1 VINLERRRPKISHTV
16 EKEKLVFDVVREY
29 LDKNRVFDISNI
41 LSFIKSRFK
50 MNSININIE
59 GIELILKSLV
69 EKNLLVEGSKLS
81 RNEVLLTEK
90 RNTIHENI
98 LKNPGTYLNKIIKE
112 VGFSFNVVIW
122 HLGILQKFNYVKKG
136 QIENRTIYYSSDLE
150 FKEVKIY
157 YFYNS
162 NARSKR
168 IIEYLKINDH
178 GVTKTELSSK
188 LNMHIN
194 TVINLLENL
203 EESNIISKQKE
214 PNKILYFLNEAVFEI
229 I

>member
-1 VINLERRRPKISHTV
+1 MIILERNRIKIDQVV
-16 EKEKLVFDVVREY
+16 EKENLVFDVVREY
-29 LDKNRVFDISNI
+29 LDKNRVFEINKI

-50 MNSININIE
+50 MNSININNT

-81 RNEVLLTEK
+81 SEDVLLTEK
-90 RNTIHENI
+90 RNIIYNNI
-98 LKNPGTYLNKIIKE
+98 IKNPGTYLNKIIKE

-122 HLGILQKFNYVKKG
+122 HLGILQKFNYIKKG
-136 QIENRTIYYSSDLE
+136 QIENRSIYYSSDLE

-162 NARSKR
+162 NKRSKR

-178 GVTKTELSSK
+178 GITKTELSSE

-194 TVINLLENL
+194 TVIKLLENL
-203 EESNIISKQKE
+203 EES
-214 PNKILYFLNEAVFEI
+214 
-229 I
+229 